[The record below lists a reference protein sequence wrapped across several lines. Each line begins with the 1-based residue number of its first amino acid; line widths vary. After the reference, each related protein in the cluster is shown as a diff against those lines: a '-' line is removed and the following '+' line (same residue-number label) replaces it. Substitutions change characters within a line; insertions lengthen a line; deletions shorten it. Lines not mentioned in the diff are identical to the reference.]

1 MADWGLYSA
10 LRGQDDWA
18 VRRQDAA
25 LNLQAQQM
33 LTAKA
38 KQENKERMEMEAK
51 LAEYQNS
58 VQNLDVLKAD
68 QERVQQ
74 VEKESRQDIISGIA
88 KYDGD
93 VTKFMSSGGVL
104 RINEYQQAI
113 LQSDEYKNAIQN
125 KGQEALWQKDRA
137 DKDKFILSSVIELDD
152 VDENGK
158 PIKQKKQVTMEE
170 QMALFNS
177 GQINKIS
184 YGGSEKKVP
193 VSAKLFKDEIKNAND
208 PWSPDNYVTEMDV
221 YNRVLLDGG
230 GEEQARLA
238 AQNYGKGIKAA
249 GTPEA
254 AWRWGAGD
262 PYKLMSLEESRRQ
275 FDKTH
280 ALNKRKVAAA
290 ERAAGSGGQKQI
302 DVMGNLQRQLLS
314 AGNGGQSYSP
324 GVAKVIMDERTTKL
338 TGENAK
344 SATKWG
350 ANRIYTGDV
359 FVPTGSSENNDLGVS
374 KNIAVSNIVIKEGT
388 GRDAQF
394 ININSEDG
402 TPNLYMI
409 ADVYGQPGDAN
420 FADIKSALGEKS
432 QPFKHNVNESAED
445 MQGNSGASA
454 QILIPVD
461 SDFQSLYAKTVY
473 NKQLGIT
480 TKADESML
488 MSGNVEWY
496 MDAAQR
502 AQGLVDKAAAKGETL
517 TTQEAIMQLINAGSY
532 NAAVSGTGGNAAEEL
547 LK

>member
-137 DKDKFILSSVIELDD
+137 DKNKFILSSVIELDD

-275 FDKTH
+275 FNKTH

-290 ERAAGSGGQKQI
+290 ERSAGSGGQKQI

-324 GVAKVIMDERTTKL
+324 PPSN
-338 TGENAK
+338 NA
-344 SATKWG
+344 
-350 ANRIYTGDV
+350 
-359 FVPTGSSENNDLGVS
+359 
-374 KNIAVSNIVIKEGT
+374 
-388 GRDAQF
+388 
-394 ININSEDG
+394 
-402 TPNLYMI
+402 
-409 ADVYGQPGDAN
+409 
-420 FADIKSALGEKS
+420 
-432 QPFKHNVNESAED
+432 
-445 MQGNSGASA
+445 
-454 QILIPVD
+454 
-461 SDFQSLYAKTVY
+461 
-473 NKQLGIT
+473 
-480 TKADESML
+480 
-488 MSGNVEWY
+488 
-496 MDAAQR
+496 
-502 AQGLVDKAAAKGETL
+502 
-517 TTQEAIMQLINAGSY
+517 
-532 NAAVSGTGGNAAEEL
+532 L
-547 LK
+547 L

>member
-113 LQSDEYKNAIQN
+113 LQSDEYKNAIHN

-193 VSAKLFKDEIKNAND
+193 VSAKFFKDEIKNAND

-221 YNRVLLDGG
+221 YNEVILNRG

-238 AQNYGKGIKAA
+238 AKNYGDGIRAA

-275 FDKTH
+275 FNKTH

-290 ERAAGSGGQKQI
+290 ERSARSGGQKQI
-302 DVMGNLQRQLLS
+302 DVMGNLQRLLLS

-344 SATKWG
+344 SAAKWG

-374 KNIAVSNIVIKEGT
+374 KNIAVSNIVITERT

-394 ININSEDG
+394 ININNENG
-402 TPNLYMI
+402 TPGLYMI
-409 ADVYGQPGDAN
+409 ADVYGQSGDAN
-420 FADIKSALGEKS
+420 FADIKSALGETS
-432 QPFKHNVNESAED
+432 QPFKHNVNESAVD

-461 SDFQSLYAKTVY
+461 NDFQSLYAKIVY
-473 NKQLGIT
+473 NQQLAIT

-488 MSGNVEWY
+488 MGSNVEWY
-496 MDAAQR
+496 MDAAQK
-502 AQGLVDKAAAKGETL
+502 AQGLIDKAAAQGETL

-532 NAAVSGTGGNAAEEL
+532 NAAASGAGGNAASEL
-547 LK
+547 IE